1 MAFFPHLLLR
11 SIPRRRAVGGL
22 FAGTV
27 SIAAAA
33 THAAAADDVA
43 APAAPPAARL
53 RQLPGE
59 SRGKAQL
66 REAVESGYLAA
77 IVVRARSIAHASV
90 GRGACPR
97 FSASPA
103 H

>member
-1 MAFFPHLLLR
+1 MASFPHLLLR
-11 SIPRRRAVGGL
+11 SIPRRRAFGGL
-22 FAGTV
+22 LAGAA
-27 SIAAAA
+27 SIAVAA

-43 APAAPPAARL
+43 VPAAAAPPAARL

-77 IVVRARSIAHASV
+77 IVVRACF
-90 GRGACPR
+90 ACAR
-97 FSASPA
+97 A
-103 H
+103 